1 MTDPEKQ
8 EESLLLFYMEIPFMA
23 TEKRLNRTG
32 WFFIIPAAILLA
44 FFIVYPIFYSLY
56 LSFTSTKGI
65 VSQFVGVKNY
75 IRMFNDPMFF
85 LALKNTFR
93 LLLLQVPIM
102 LVLAI
107 SFAAILNNKKIRFRG
122 FFRTALF
129 LPSVTSLIAYS
140 ILFKMLFSYD
150 GLVNN
155 TLMNLKFIDVP
166 LQWMSVPKLATFVL
180 ILAMIWRWTGYNMIF
195 YLSAMQNIS
204 EDLYEA
210 ASIDGSSKVHSFFTI
225 TIPLLKPI
233 ILFTTVMSTIGTL
246 QLFDEPM
253 NLSHGGTTA
262 SMIGPDNCFLTLS
275 VYIYNLCFKYT
286 PNFGYAATVSYAIL
300 IIIAL
305 LTMIQ
310 FRLSSD
316 KDETMRMK
324 LERAE
329 RKLQKGGAR

>member
-1 MTDPEKQ
+1 
-8 EESLLLFYMEIPFMA
+8 
-23 TEKRLNRTG
+23 
-32 WFFIIPAAILLA
+32 
-44 FFIVYPIFYSLY
+44 
-56 LSFTSTKGI
+56 
-65 VSQFVGVKNY
+65 
-75 IRMFNDPMFF
+75 MFNDPMFF
-85 LALKNTFR
+85 LALKNTFK
-93 LLLLQVPIM
+93 LLLIQVPIM

-150 GLVNN
+150 GLINN
-155 TLMNLKFIDVP
+155 TLITLSIIDKP
-166 LQWMSVPKLATFVL
+166 LQWMNEPNLATFVL

-195 YLSAMQNIS
+195 YLSAMQNIP

-210 ASIDGSSKVHSFFTI
+210 ASIDGASKISSFFTI

-253 NLSHGGTTA
+253 NLSQGGTTA
-262 SMIGPDNCFLTLS
+262 SMIGPDNVFLTLS
-275 VYIYNLCFKYT
+275 VYIYNICFKYT

-305 LTMIQ
+305 LTLVQ
-310 FRLSSD
+310 FNVSRD
-316 KDETMRMK
+316 KDEVLRKK
-324 LERAE
+324 LEKE
-329 RKLQKGGAR
+329 TRKLAKGVLR

>member
-1 MTDPEKQ
+1 MAHEKQ
-8 EESLLLFYMEIPFMA
+8 
-23 TEKRLNRTG
+23 LNKIG
-32 WFFIIPAAILLA
+32 WFFILPSSILLL

-65 VSQFVGVKNY
+65 VTQFVGIKNY

-85 LALKNTFR
+85 LALKNTFK
-93 LLLLQVPIM
+93 LLLIQVPIM

-150 GLVNN
+150 GLINN
-155 TLMNLKFIDVP
+155 TLITLSIIDKP
-166 LQWMSVPKLATFVL
+166 LQWMNEPNLATFVL

-195 YLSAMQNIS
+195 YLSAMQNIP

-210 ASIDGSSKVHSFFTI
+210 ASIDGASKISSFFTI

-253 NLSHGGTTA
+253 NLSQGGTTA
-262 SMIGPDNCFLTLS
+262 SMIGPDNVFLTLS
-275 VYIYNLCFKYT
+275 VYIYNICFKYT

-305 LTMIQ
+305 LTLVQ
-310 FRLSSD
+310 FSVSRD
-316 KDETMRMK
+316 KDEV
-324 LERAE
+324 L
-329 RKLQKGGAR
+329 RKKFEKETRKIAKGVLR

>member
-1 MTDPEKQ
+1 
-8 EESLLLFYMEIPFMA
+8 MA
-23 TEKRLNRTG
+23 TEKRLDRAG
-32 WFFIIPAAILLA
+32 WYFIIPAAVLLIC
-44 FFIVYPIFYSLY
+44 FIVYPIFYSFY

-65 VSQFVGVKNY
+65 VSHFVGVKNY

-107 SFAAILNNKKIRFRG
+107 SFAAILNNKKVRFRG

-140 ILFKMLFSYD
+140 ILFKMLFSYE

-155 TLMNLKFIDVP
+155 ILLKFSIIDVP

-180 ILAMIWRWTGYNMIF
+180 ILAMVWRWTGYNMIF

-210 ASIDGSSKVHSFFTI
+210 ASIDGSSKVHSFFFI

-253 NLSHGGTTA
+253 NLSQGGTTA

-275 VYIYNLCFKYT
+275 VYIYNICFKYT

-305 LTMIQ
+305 LTLFQ
-310 FRLSSD
+310 FKVSSD
-316 KDETMRMK
+316 KDEVMRKK
-324 LERAE
+324 LERTE
-329 RKLQKGGAR
+329 RKLRKGGVR

>member
-1 MTDPEKQ
+1 
-8 EESLLLFYMEIPFMA
+8 MA
-23 TEKRLNRTG
+23 TEKRMDRTG
-32 WFFIIPAAILLA
+32 WYFIVPAGVLLI

-65 VSQFVGVKNY
+65 VSQFVGIKNY

-85 LALKNTFR
+85 LALENTFR

-107 SFAAILNNKKIRFRG
+107 SFAAILNNKKVRFRG

-129 LPSVTSLIAYS
+129 LPAVTSLIAYS

-155 TLMNLKFIDVP
+155 TLLNLAIIDAP

-210 ASIDGSSKVHSFFTI
+210 ASIDGSSKINSFFTI
-225 TIPLLKPI
+225 TVPLLKPI

-253 NLSHGGTTA
+253 NLSQGGTTA

-275 VYIYNLCFKYT
+275 VYIYNICFKYT

-305 LTMIQ
+305 LTVVQ
-310 FRLSSD
+310 FRLGSD
-316 KDETMRMK
+316 KDETMKKK
-324 LERAE
+324 LERTE
-329 RKLQKGGAR
+329 KRLQKGGLR

>member
-1 MTDPEKQ
+1 
-8 EESLLLFYMEIPFMA
+8 MA
-23 TEKRLNRTG
+23 TEKRLDRVG
-32 WFFIIPAAILLA
+32 WYFIIPAGVLLA
-44 FFIVYPIFYSLY
+44 FFIVYPILYSFY

-65 VSQFVGVKNY
+65 VSQFVGIKNY

-107 SFAAILNNKKIRFRG
+107 SFAAILNNKNVRFRS
-122 FFRTALF
+122 FFRTAIF

-150 GLVNN
+150 GLINN
-155 TLMNLKFIDVP
+155 TLIRLTLIDVP
-166 LQWMSVPKLATFVL
+166 LQWMSDPKLATFVL

-253 NLSHGGTTA
+253 NLSQGGTTA
-262 SMIGPDNCFLTLS
+262 SMIGPDNSFLTLS
-275 VYIYNLCFKYT
+275 VYIYNICFKYT

-305 LTMIQ
+305 LTLFQ
-310 FRLSSD
+310 FKFSRD
-316 KDETMRMK
+316 KDEVMRNK
-324 LERAE
+324 LERNE
-329 RKLQKGGAR
+329 KKLLKGGVR

>member
-1 MTDPEKQ
+1 
-8 EESLLLFYMEIPFMA
+8 MA
-23 TEKRLNRTG
+23 TEKRLDRVG
-32 WFFIIPAAILLA
+32 WYFILPASILLA
-44 FFIVYPIFYSLY
+44 CFIVYPIFYSLY

-65 VSQFVGVKNY
+65 VSEFVGVKNY

-107 SFAAILNNKKIRFRG
+107 TFAAILNNKKIRFRG

-140 ILFKMLFSYD
+140 ILFKMLFSYE

-155 TLMNLKFIDVP
+155 TLIKLSVIDIP

-180 ILAMIWRWTGYNMIF
+180 IIAMIWRWTGYNMIF

-204 EDLYEA
+204 DDLYEA
-210 ASIDGSSKVHSFFTI
+210 ASIDGSTKIQSFFTI

-253 NLSHGGTTA
+253 NLSQGGTTA
-262 SMIGPDNCFLTLS
+262 SMVGPDNCFLTLS
-275 VYIYNLCFKYT
+275 VYIYNICFKYT

-300 IIIAL
+300 VIIAL
-305 LTMIQ
+305 LTLVQ

-316 KDETMRMK
+316 KDETMQKK
-324 LERAE
+324 LEQAE
-329 RKLQKGGAR
+329 RKLQRRASR

>member
-1 MTDPEKQ
+1 
-8 EESLLLFYMEIPFMA
+8 MA
-23 TEKRLNRTG
+23 IEKRMDRVG
-32 WFFIIPAAILLA
+32 WYFIIPAAVLLI
-44 FFIVYPIFYSLY
+44 FFIVYPIFYSFY

-65 VSQFVGVKNY
+65 VSQFVGIKNY
-75 IRMFNDPMFF
+75 IRMFGDPMFF

-107 SFAAILNNKKIRFRG
+107 TFAAILNNKKVRFRG

-155 TLMNLKFIDVP
+155 TMIKLSLIDAP
-166 LQWMSVPKLATFVL
+166 LQWMSVPHLATFVL

-210 ASIDGSSKVHSFFTI
+210 ASIDGSSKVHSFFHI

-253 NLSHGGTTA
+253 NLSQGGTTA
-262 SMIGPDNCFLTLS
+262 SMIGPDNVFLTLS
-275 VYIYNLCFKYT
+275 VYIYNICFKYT

-305 LTMIQ
+305 LTVVQ
-310 FRLSSD
+310 FKVSSD
-316 KDETMRMK
+316 KDDTMRK
-324 LERAE
+324 RLEKAE
-329 RKLQKGGAR
+329 RRLQKGGTR

>member
-1 MTDPEKQ
+1 
-8 EESLLLFYMEIPFMA
+8 MA
-23 TEKRLNRTG
+23 TEKRLDRVG
-32 WFFIIPAAILLA
+32 WYFILPASILLA
-44 FFIVYPIFYSLY
+44 CFIVYPIFYSLY

-65 VSQFVGVKNY
+65 VSEFVGVKNY

-107 SFAAILNNKKIRFRG
+107 TFAAILNNKKIRFRG

-140 ILFKMLFSYD
+140 ILFKMLFSYE

-155 TLMNLKFIDVP
+155 TLIKFSIIDIP

-180 ILAMIWRWTGYNMIF
+180 IIAMIWRWTGYNMIF

-204 EDLYEA
+204 DDLYEA
-210 ASIDGSSKVHSFFTI
+210 ASIDGSTKIQSFFTI

-253 NLSHGGTTA
+253 NLSQGGTTA
-262 SMIGPDNCFLTLS
+262 SMVGPDNCFLTLS
-275 VYIYNLCFKYT
+275 VYIYNICFKYT

-300 IIIAL
+300 VIIAL
-305 LTMIQ
+305 LTLVQ

-316 KDETMRMK
+316 KDETMQKK
-324 LERAE
+324 LEQAE
-329 RKLQKGGAR
+329 RKLQRRASR